1 MAEFT
6 SEEGGSFQQN
16 SQSNEDENDTSFGED
31 KHTSFILNLYQENS
45 SFEQLMMEHLRMSAV
60 YWGLTGLSMMGKD
73 SVEGIDK
80 PALVEWVLSC
90 QHEDGGFGGN
100 IDQDSHMLYTLSA
113 LQILALCDAL
123 DRVDFVQVE
132 GYIAGLQQEDG
143 SFFGDK
149 WGEVDTR
156 FTYCALSALSIMAR
170 LWDSSVDVNKAAEYI
185 GRCKNF
191 DGGFG
196 CMPGA
201 ESHAGQIFTC
211 VGALSIAKRLD
222 LCDVELLGWWLS
234 ERQCDSGG
242 LNGRPEKQADVC
254 YSWWILSALSILG
267 KVSWMNSDALVNFIL
282 QCQDLDDGGISDRP
296 GNCADV
302 FHTFFGVAGLS
313 LLGYFKDKPGFE
325 HYRQIDPVYALPVD
339 VVQRLSL
346 ESQILP

>member
-1 MAEFT
+1 
-6 SEEGGSFQQN
+6 
-16 SQSNEDENDTSFGED
+16 
-31 KHTSFILNLYQENS
+31 
-45 SFEQLMMEHLRMSAV
+45 MSAV

-170 LWDSSVDVNKAAEYI
+170 LWDSSVDVNKAAEYF
-185 GRCKNF
+185 KNF

-242 LNGRPEKQADVC
+242 C
-254 YSWWILSALSILG
+254 